1 MLALVPE
8 PSLGA
13 TIHET
18 LRASGLSYSVPVRV
32 TLQTGIDPRDGDW
45 RDLVADVVA
54 RHAAYAVRLRG
65 PDVIQDRTVLLRV
78 VDQPTVLL
86 RDDLHRALR
95 AGGFV
100 AVDDPVEDLT
110 LALAG
115 TWTDLSRNQ
124 VHELAGNLRDA
135 LGEPVEFR
143 AEVVYGF
150 DEAADDDLPRAE
162 FKLA

>member
-1 MLALVPE
+1 
-8 PSLGA
+8 
-13 TIHET
+13 
-18 LRASGLSYSVPVRV
+18 VRV
-32 TLQTGIDPRDGDW
+32 TLQTGIDPRGGDW

-54 RHAAYAVRLRG
+54 RHSPYTVRLRG

-95 AGGFV
+95 ASGYV
-100 AVDDPVEDLT
+100 PIDDPAEDLT

-124 VHELAGNLRDA
+124 IHELAGNLRD
-135 LGEPVEFR
+135 LLPDPVEFR
-143 AEVVYGF
+143 ADVVYGF
-150 DEAADDDLPRAE
+150 DEAADDDLPRGE
-162 FKLA
+162 FPLT